1 MAEANSVRPAR
12 SAARQRVW
20 HDLLG
25 LIVAPVPAA
34 MLWVLD
40 RLWRSGDVVSGPGDW
55 FDAIIGLTAG
65 AYGIALLFGLPVH
78 ELLCWRRR
86 DAWWHYA
93 LGGAAVTVEMFLIFL
108 AVASKPFAEELVMLP
123 TIAAHVMPTALLF
136 WLVAVRPRR
145 KAAGS
150 PPPT

>member
-1 MAEANSVRPAR
+1 MAEAGRVRPAR

-34 MLWVLD
+34 MLWVTD
-40 RLWRSGDVVSGPGDW
+40 RLWRSADGVPGPGNG

-93 LGGAAVTVEMFLIFL
+93 LGGVAVTVEMFLIYL
-108 AVASKPFAEELVMLP
+108 AISTRPLAELWIMLP
-123 TIAAHVMPTALLF
+123 TIGAHVLPTALLF

-145 KAAGS
+145 RAAGS
-150 PPPT
+150 PPPG